1 MAPFPAALLLL
12 LASSQL
18 LRCCVR
24 AQDPVWAS
32 PLILPLGSSP
42 QGLDSPPNGC
52 TCADASVPCTRFDC
66 QCTCNLRARQCDAGC
81 CCDPDCSAAE
91 VAMYT
96 ANQQCLPSGG
106 QNKSLVR
113 CVDSSALVYVNP
125 KAR

>member
-1 MAPFPAALLLL
+1 MAFPSLLL
-12 LASSQL
+12 LASSLL
-18 LRCCVR
+18 LRCAL
-24 AQDPVWAS
+24 AQDPVWS
-32 PLILPLGSSP
+32 SILPLGSSP

-52 TCADASVPCTRFDC
+52 TCADSSVPCTRFDC
-66 QCTCNLRARQCDAGC
+66 QCTCNLRARQCDAFC
-81 CCDPDCSAAE
+81 CCDPDCSSAE